1 MKKKILTNAYAA
13 WALIA
18 IFLTIG
24 MAWQACAQPVGPT
37 NITIKHACISMPDGT
52 VTAATGTPAV
62 SCPAGTIKMWLPA
75 DSTAVPPATGLLAP
89 GSFVITATA
98 GENLSI
104 VVTNELTIPV
114 SLVIPGQVLSNNA
127 GPVWFAD
134 VAHPYTSVT
143 AVGSR
148 PTPTNAVDPED
159 PAYKYRV
166 RSFSHETPPGSPG
179 VPGAAATYTWNALKA
194 GTYLILSGTHPSLQ
208 VQMGIYGVLIVRA
221 AGGAPYTGIPAPAQE
236 VTLLFSEIDPAI
248 HNAVDDALMV
258 APIPTIP
265 STNEYKPKYFLI
277 NGKAFPAG
285 NPIPIG
291 ATGSTTLLRFANTG
305 LDTYVPLL
313 QSQYMQ
319 VIAEDGYLKDATL
332 RFSRYSVDLH
342 AGKTFDALL
351 TNPVAAGYIP
361 LYDRRLYLSNASQA
375 PGGMMTYLE
384 VGGPGGNLL
393 TVATNGGTGTG
404 KVKAVSIPGGI
415 FCDSSVVGS
424 DCTQDYF
431 AGTQVKLAAEASQG
445 SQLNPSPN
453 GWTGCDSLTLA
464 NECLVTMTGAKN
476 VTANFTLNI
485 APSGSTLLTLKKP
498 NSGKVKRSKVYK
510 IKWKFKV
517 PPGPSVKLDLY
528 QNNQYVA
535 GIADAVFAG
544 TPNKK
549 GKGNGFF
556 DWSVAPGVLDGAGYQ
571 VVITSNTDLTLTDI
585 SNKTFKIVP

>member
-1 MKKKILTNAYAA
+1 MKKRTLTMAFTA
-13 WALIA
+13 WALTA
-18 IFLTIG
+18 LLLVVVVVE
-24 MAWQACAQPVGPT
+24 QAEAAVAGPT
-37 NITIKHACISMPDGT
+37 NITIKHACISMPDGV

-75 DSTAVPPATGLLAP
+75 DSTAVAPETGLLAP
-89 GSFVITATA
+89 GSFVINAA
-98 GENLSI
+98 VGDNLTI
-104 VVTNELTIPV
+104 TVTNELSIPV
-114 SLVIPGQVLSNNA
+114 SLTIPGQVLSNNT

-134 VAHPYTSVT
+134 IALPYTSAT
-143 AVGSR
+143 ATGSR
-148 PTPTNAVDPED
+148 PTPANASDPED
-159 PAYKYRV
+159 PAFKYRV
-166 RSFSHETPPGSPG
+166 RSFAHEAPPGL
-179 VPGAAATYTWNALKA
+179 PGAPGAPTTYTWNNLKP
-194 GTYLILSGTHPSLQ
+194 GTYLIHSGTHPSLQ

-221 AGGAPYTGIPAPAQE
+221 AGGAPYTGIPTPAQE

-248 HNAVDDALMV
+248 HNSADDVLMV
-258 APIPTIP
+258 APVPTIP
-265 STNEYKPKYFLI
+265 STNDYKPKYFLI

-285 NPIPIG
+285 NTIPIG
-291 ATGSTTLLRFANTG
+291 AVGSTTLLRFANAG

-313 QSQYMQ
+313 QNQYMQ
-319 VIAEDGYLKDATL
+319 VIAEDGYLKAANL
-332 RFSRYSVDLH
+332 RFNRYSVDLH

-351 TNPVAAGYIP
+351 TNPAAAGYIP

-404 KVKAVSIPGGI
+404 KVKAVTMPGGI

-424 DCTQDYF
+424 DCTQEYF
-431 AGTQVKLAAEASQG
+431 AGTQVKLVAEANQG

-464 NECLVTMTGAKN
+464 NECLITMTGAKN
-476 VTANFTLNI
+476 VTANFTL
-485 APSGSTLLTLKKP
+485 ASPTPSTNLTLKRP
-498 NSGKVKRSKVYK
+498 NKGKVKKSKLYK

-517 PPGPSVKLDLY
+517 DPGPTIKIDLY

-535 GIADAVFAG
+535 GIEDAAFAG
-544 TPNKK
+544 TPNKR
-549 GKGNGFF
+549 GKGNGVFE
-556 DWSVAPGVLDGAGYQ
+556 WTVAPGVAEGTGYQ
-571 VVITSNTDLTLTDI
+571 VVITSNTDLSLTDI